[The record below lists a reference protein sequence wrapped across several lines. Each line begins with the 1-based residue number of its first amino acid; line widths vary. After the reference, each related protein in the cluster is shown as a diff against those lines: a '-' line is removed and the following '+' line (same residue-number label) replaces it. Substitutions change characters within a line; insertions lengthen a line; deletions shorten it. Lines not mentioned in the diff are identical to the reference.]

1 MRKEQIVL
9 NNLVFMNDHEKGMQ
23 QLEMLKKAVSFGV
36 SSVELRREY
45 FDDIVKE
52 TPAIAQYAVDNKLRL
67 FYSVP
72 DEVFVNHRLN
82 PKLAQYYDEAQAL
95 GIYAIKF
102 NIGDFET
109 LSSEDVSEL
118 NQLLARG
125 IQTNIENDQTQVSGK

>member
-52 TPAIAQYAVDNKLRL
+52 TPAIAQYAVIL
-67 FYSVP
+67 F
-72 DEVFVNHRLN
+72 R
-82 PKLAQYYDEAQAL
+82 
-95 GIYAIKF
+95 
-102 NIGDFET
+102 T
-109 LSSEDVSEL
+109 
-118 NQLLARG
+118 R
-125 IQTNIENDQTQVSGK
+125 